1 MLLRYWI
8 PSFVWAVAIF
18 SLSHM
23 SSPPGAS
30 LGPDYVLHFL
40 EYGVFALTVVWGMTS
55 GLRKELTSSGA
66 ALAWLAAT
74 VYAATDE
81 FHQRFVPGRFSSIE
95 DFFADTA
102 GAAFLVAGCY
112 FVLRW
117 RQRNAK

>member
-8 PSFVWAVAIF
+8 PSFAWAVAIF

-40 EYGVFALTVVWGMTS
+40 EYGIFAVTVVWGITS
-55 GLRKELTSSGA
+55 GLRRELTLSGA
-66 ALAWLAAT
+66 ALSWLAVTA
-74 VYAATDE
+74 YAATDE

-95 DFFADTA
+95 DLLADAA
-102 GAAFLVAGCY
+102 GAACFVTGCY
-112 FVLRW
+112 LVLTW
-117 RQRNAK
+117 RQRNPR